1 MHPYRIFLFHPVTVR
16 RKNNFMKK
24 FSIYL
29 VLICSLFSSV
39 NGQSSFKFLF
49 DIQSKDFHT
58 GIFFGL
64 NYDIYSVPIVS
75 NPGYQYIKSKL
86 VYELNSFDEFIDSG
100 DQPLETT
107 YSFNEGILK
116 EKYGY
121 HATTNKKMVYKKC
134 EWTGSNKIECHEK
147 NFLIRD
153 DKDEFNI
160 KEIYLIEPSNKKITI
175 QRFIKLGLI
184 EEITLLFNSDN
195 QLKSIK
201 KEKFNDT
208 VETYD
213 EEESQKYL
221 AVTFG
226 DELVKINFNRSYFND
241 ELKSISERKA
251 FYKDGRLKD
260 SGRFENFKIDGNL
273 ISNFLGMFEW
283 EEADIKMGGSGME
296 IEFVDSTSKSKL
308 NRTSSYLGYKSKG
321 RSTTYYSFFR

>member
-1 MHPYRIFLFHPVTVR
+1 MLR
-16 RKNNFMKK
+16 RKNNSMKK
-24 FSIYL
+24 FNIYF
-29 VLICSLFSSV
+29 VLIYSLFSLV
-39 NGQSSFKFLF
+39 NAQNSSKFLRN
-49 DIQSKDFHT
+49 IQSKDFHT
-58 GIFFGL
+58 CIFFGL
-64 NYDIYSVPIVS
+64 NYNIYSVPIVS
-75 NPGYQYIKSKL
+75 NPGYQYIKSKF

-107 YSFNEGILK
+107 YSFNEGILQ
-116 EKYGY
+116 EQYVY
-121 HATTNKKMVYKKC
+121 HATTNEKMVFKKC
-134 EWTGSNKIECHEK
+134 EWKGSNKIECHEK
-147 NFLIRD
+147 NYTIRGDED
-153 DKDEFNI
+153 DFNI

-213 EEESQKYL
+213 EEESKKYL
-221 AVTFG
+221 LVTYG
-226 DELVKINFNRSYFND
+226 DELVKINFNRSYFNN

-273 ISNFLGMFEW
+273 ISNFAGMFEW

>member
-1 MHPYRIFLFHPVTVR
+1 MR

-24 FSIYL
+24 FNIYF
-29 VLICSLFSSV
+29 VLICSLFSLLH
-39 NGQSSFKFLF
+39 GQSSFKFLF

-58 GIFFGL
+58 GVFFGL

-75 NPGYQYIKSKL
+75 NPGYQYITSKL
-86 VYELNSFDEFIDSG
+86 VYELKSFDKFIDSG

-107 YSFNEGILK
+107 YSFSEGILK

-121 HATTNKKMVYKKC
+121 HAKTNRKMVSKKC
-134 EWTGSNKIECHEK
+134 EWKGSNKIECHEK
-147 NFLIRD
+147 NYAIRGDED
-153 DKDEFNI
+153 DFNI

-208 VETYD
+208 IETYD
-213 EEESQKYL
+213 EEDSQKYL

-226 DELVKINFNRSYFND
+226 DELVEINFNRSYFNG
-241 ELKSISERKA
+241 ELKSISQKTA
-251 FYKDGRLKD
+251 FFKDGRLKD
-260 SGRFENFKIDGNL
+260 SGSFDNFKIDGNL
-273 ISNFLGMFEW
+273 ISNFAGMFEW

>member
-1 MHPYRIFLFHPVTVR
+1 MVR
-16 RKNNFMKK
+16 RKNNSMKK
-24 FSIYL
+24 LNIYF
-29 VLICSLFSSV
+29 VLICSLFSLV
-39 NGQSSFKFLF
+39 NAQNSSKFLR

-58 GIFFGL
+58 CIFFGL

-75 NPGYQYIKSKL
+75 NPGYQYVTSKL
-86 VYELNSFDEFIDSG
+86 VYELNSFDEFVDSG

-107 YSFNEGILK
+107 YSFSGGILK

-121 HATTNKKMVYKKC
+121 HPKTNRKMVSKKC

-147 NFLIRD
+147 NFLIGD

-175 QRFIKLGLI
+175 QRFIKFGLI
-184 EEITLLFNSDN
+184 EEIALLFNSDN

-213 EEESQKYL
+213 EEESEKYFL
-221 AVTFG
+221 VTYG
-226 DELVKINFNRSYFND
+226 DELVNINFNRSYFNG

-251 FYKDGRLKD
+251 FDKDGRLKD
-260 SGRFENFKIDGNL
+260 SGSFDNFKIDGNL
-273 ISNFLGMFEW
+273 ISNFAGMFEW
-283 EEADIKMGGSGME
+283 EEADIKMGGSGRE
-296 IEFVDSTSKSKL
+296 IKFADSTSKSKL
-308 NRTSSYLGYKSKG
+308 NRTSSYLGYQSKG
-321 RSTTYYSFFR
+321 RSATYYFYFR